1 MSQDFA
7 EKVEIYITAI
17 GAAKTVEELDQLQK
31 ELDDLRRAAGGQFGG
46 DLEKSFNKAFGAI
59 DKARKGMQGF
69 SQATDQSI
77 RNLPR
82 LRYALHDV
90 STTLTRMG
98 LGMTAL
104 GVATVGTSIKME
116 RQFADVIRTTMDG
129 MTDVSTESAAMRREF
144 TDLFTT
150 LPVSWAALTEIGT
163 LAGQLGVAS
172 ENITEF
178 TSLVA
183 KFSATTDVS
192 VEQAATAFGR
202 LSQLLDVPAHQY
214 ENLGSSILAVGVAS
228 VATESQ
234 IINTS
239 AQIASMGNF
248 AGMSAHEVFG
258 LSATLASL
266 GTQPE
271 LSRGTIT
278 RLFSNIST
286 AIANGG
292 ERLEAFARVTRMTAD
307 QFKASWS
314 SDATGTLR
322 EILAGLNTSGDN
334 AVMVLRDLGV
344 TAARD
349 VPTILRLA
357 QNIKLLDENL
367 KIAADGY
374 RDGSALQEHYGVI
387 AETTA
392 EKLTLLRNNLQ
403 ALVDSIGSGSLGP
416 LSFLLDGL
424 NNIVN
429 GFRDLNESGAWQF
442 QVLQATAALVPV
454 VAALVGALSLAGGAF
469 TRAVASSLAYR
480 TAMYELAVAHGVAK
494 TAAEAQGMGIVKL
507 TSQISAATGAA
518 KGLRVALITTGVGAA
533 LVAVTSVA
541 AMIAGKTNEAS
552 EAAERMR
559 DSFATAIQEDTVNA
573 MKNGAEGMYLFS
585 KKVENAGSAAETSET
600 IVRNYAQTVLGLSG
614 DADEAAGSMQRLE
627 VAIGGVSEAALRQS
641 LLDTLLG
648 DSQDSKEQAQRLQ
661 MFDELFHSIG
671 VSYDELVQSIQSGQG
686 VPEQINEMLD
696 RIAWENLNFEQ
707 MGVMEGFDGFTTGSY
722 EANLAAER
730 LLESI
735 INLNANFQESI
746 DLSLN
751 YQGAQERAGI
761 ASQDLA
767 DDFDMLAESMSAA
780 NEVLKGLEG
789 NLQLNRALEELGQS
803 IAENGDAW
811 DQFSSAGMANLE
823 SLADVVNIMSQQF
836 AGDPLGLAQ
845 NLQALYDLIAAQ
857 TPGAVVQLAWL
868 KDMIYTLAGGP
879 VQAATVDFTSFF
891 NGIARG
897 ANNAGSAAK
906 KAKKE
911 IRTLLDWAK
920 DLAGVWDRAFDLR
933 FGSQLAL
940 DKITESFIS
949 MREAIEASERAVQEL
964 RVKISGLETDRNT
977 QLYFLSIAEEY
988 NDTLRAAEIRQNLL
1002 EIEQKL
1008 ADAQAELAE
1017 EQDAA
1022 SKALTGNSKAA
1033 INNRKQV
1040 TDLVKEYRDYLETLA
1055 ANGAT
1060 QDELSR
1066 ATARLK
1072 QEFIAQTTAMG
1083 YSRSEIETYAK
1094 AFDDMIAVIAR
1105 VPRNITV
1112 AANTD
1117 PAIQALNEYEAKLR
1131 SVQSTVAKGGF
1142 TPSFDDS
1149 AYKKAARAAALQ
1161 AQIHSLTKALT
1172 AASVYGPA
1180 QQSIKAEID
1189 RLKNI
1194 LNSGNYWTGG
1204 YTGRGG
1210 VYEPAGVVHR
1220 GEYVIPAKD
1229 VDQRTG
1235 RPYADAAMRHANG
1248 VPAPRMGSGYAGG
1261 GYVGGG
1267 QVDLSYASIMAIAR
1281 AVQPHL
1287 ILDGQAVAKSVNRQ
1301 STMSNLIGA
1310 S

>member
-31 ELDDLRRAAGGQFGG
+31 ELDDLRRAAGSEFGG
-46 DLEKSFNKAFGAI
+46 ELEKSFNKAFGAI

-129 MTDVSTESAAMRREF
+129 MTDVSTESAALRREF

-278 RLFSNIST
+278 RLFANIST

-292 ERLEAFARVTRMTAD
+292 ERLEAFARVSRMTAE

-314 SDATGTLR
+314 ADATGTLR
-322 EILAGLNTSGDN
+322 EILAGLSTSGDN
-334 AVMVLRDLGV
+334 AVTVLREMGV

-367 KIAADGY
+367 EIAADGF
-374 RDGSALQEHYGVI
+374 RDGTALQEHYGVI

-392 EKLTLLRNNLQ
+392 EKLNLLRNNLQ

-424 NNIVN
+424 NTLVN

-442 QVLQATAALVPV
+442 QFLQAATALVPV

-480 TAMYELAVAHGVAK
+480 TALYELAVAHGVAK

-518 KGLRVALITTGVGAA
+518 KGLRVALATTGVGLA
-533 LVAVTSVA
+533 LVAVTSIVS
-541 AMIAGKTNEAS
+541 MFAGKMNEAN
-552 EAAERMR
+552 EATERMR

-585 KKVENAGSAAETSET
+585 KKVEDTGSAAETSET
-600 IVRNYAQTVLGLSG
+600 IVRNYAQTVLGLSS

-627 VAIGGVSEAALRQS
+627 VAIGAVSEAALRQS

-648 DSQDSKEQAQRLQ
+648 DSQDSKEQAQRMQ

-671 VSYDELVQSIQSGQG
+671 VSYDELVQSIMSGRG

-722 EANLAAER
+722 EANLAAEK
-730 LLESI
+730 LLLAI
-735 INLNANFQESI
+735 VDLNANFRESI
-746 DLSLN
+746 DLALN
-751 YQGAQERAGI
+751 LQAAEERAGI

-767 DDFDMLAESMSAA
+767 DDFDMLAESASAA
-780 NEVLKGLEG
+780 NEILKGLEG
-789 NLQLNRALEELGQS
+789 NLQLNRALERLGQS
-803 IAENGDAW
+803 ITENGDAW

-845 NLQALYDLIAAQ
+845 NLQALYDFIATQ
-857 TPGAVVQLAWL
+857 TPGAVAQLAWL
-868 KDMIYTLAGGP
+868 KDMIYLLAGGP

-1008 ADAQAELAE
+1008 ADAQADLAE

-1033 INNRKQV
+1033 INNRKQI
-1040 TDLVKEYRDYLETLA
+1040 TDLVKEYQDYLETLA

-1094 AFDDMIAVIAR
+1094 AFDDMITVIAR

-1112 AANTD
+1112 TANAD
-1117 PAIQALNEYEAKLR
+1117 PAIQALNEFEAKLNSAR
-1131 SVQSTVAKGGF
+1131 SNAARGISV
-1142 TPSFDDS
+1142 S
-1149 AYKKAARAAALQ
+1149 ASDAGLAKAARGLNIYTEMFKLQQKAAQAARSGGTFSATDAALISHYNKLLQ
-1161 AQIHSLTKALT
+1161 
-1172 AASVYGPA
+1172 
-1180 QQSIKAEID
+1180 
-1189 RLKNI
+1189 
-1194 LNSGNYWTGG
+1194 SGNYWTGG

-1210 VYEPAGVVHR
+1210 VYEPAGTVHR

-1267 QVDLSYASIMAIAR
+1267 LTASDI
-1281 AVQPHL
+1281 QHL
-1287 ILDGQAVAKSVNRQ
+1287 AQMFNVTLVLDGKVLARSNGFQAMQDNVYGRA
-1301 STMSNLIGA
+1301 
-1310 S
+1310 